1 MSDKII
7 VEFNN
12 VYLKSSRG
20 EEVFSDLNFRLQ
32 AGRSAIITGT
42 AGSGKSSLAE
52 LLIGRQ
58 FAYQGSVEMFGRLI
72 QKGKKRTIKA
82 IRQKIGGVGGIFT
95 LIPSCTVAENITF
108 PLILSGQS
116 KRVRKERLMKMLTD
130 FSLLK
135 QAAEYP
141 QNLTRVESMLVQF
154 ARATVANQPLIII
167 DEPLAG
173 WDKKTYQ
180 RIYDFMVR
188 MSVSG
193 QSMVILTGEPL
204 SEGLPNSDNYTIMNG
219 GLS

>member
-7 VEFNN
+7 VELNN

-20 EEVFSDLNFRLQ
+20 EEVFTDLNFRLQ
-32 AGRSAIITGT
+32 AGRSAIITGP
-42 AGSGKSSLAE
+42 AGSGKSSFAE

-58 FAYQGSVEMFGRLI
+58 FAYQGSVEIFGELI
-72 QKGKKRTIKA
+72 RKGKNRTIRK
-82 IRQKIGGVGGIFT
+82 IRQKIGGVGGIFS

-116 KRVRKERLMKMLTD
+116 KKVQKERLMKMLTD

-135 QAAEYP
+135 QAGESP
-141 QNLTRVESMLVQF
+141 QNLTRVENMLVQF
-154 ARATVANQPLIII
+154 ARATVANQPLVII

-180 RIYDFMVR
+180 RIYDFMIR

-193 QSMVILTGEPL
+193 QSMVILSGEPL
-204 SEGLPNSDNYTIMNG
+204 PEGLPNSDNYTIQNG